1 MLRRYV
7 LCGLFGSIRLKGKQI
22 TMISKKEKRNK
33 QFFLF
38 PIFNLDNEVGFMTL
52 SALFFFFLE
61 KGVVLFFIW
70 MLLIFASHEMVVEWS
85 CYRYSCYCS

>member
-22 TMISKKEKRNK
+22 TVISKKEKRNK

-52 SALFFFFLE
+52 SALFFFFFRERSCAFLYLDAADFCE
-61 KGVVLFFIW
+61 SRDGGGVEL
-70 MLLIFASHEMVVEWS
+70 
-85 CYRYSCYCS
+85 

>member
-1 MLRRYV
+1 M
-7 LCGLFGSIRLKGKQI
+7 
-22 TMISKKEKRNK
+22 NK

-52 SALFFFFLE
+52 SALFFTFFFFIE

-70 MLLIFASHEMVVEWS
+70 MLLIFCESRDGGGVELLLQLVVEIVS
-85 CYRYSCYCS
+85 STISQRVIFIGYKQHIYVTEFQ